1 MVDRMAVEPI
11 SRGSVVDLA
20 YRQIRGLIEEGQFA
34 PNARLRQGDLADA
47 LAISRSSVRE
57 ALHRLTADELVVFE
71 TNRGFSVAAI
81 HLQGVLERLEVR
93 RVLEP
98 GIARLA
104 SERRTDEDLEA
115 LAQIIERQVQAEDA
129 RAAHDMS
136 RAFHVRLAEA
146 ARNEQFVRVFE
157 SLWSLDIGRRLL
169 ARRMSKPGWQ
179 EADAEE
185 HKAILA
191 AVASGDA
198 GLASVLMERHLG
210 ATQEHWTKEADV
222 PPGDDDAGEES
233 RSQDGH
239 ES

>member
-1 MVDRMAVEPI
+1 MESSRTTAVEPI

-20 YRQIRGLIEEGQFA
+20 YKQIRDLIEEGQFA
-34 PNARLRQGDLADA
+34 SNDRLRQGDLADA

-57 ALHRLTADELVVFE
+57 ALHRLTADGLVVFQ
-71 TNRGFSVAAI
+71 TNRGFAVASI
-81 HLQGVLERLEVR
+81 ELEGVLQRLEVR
-93 RVLEP
+93 RIMEP
-98 GIARLA
+98 GIAQLA
-104 SERRTDEDLEA
+104 SERRTGDDLVALEA
-115 LAQIIERQVQAEDA
+115 IIQGQLAAENA

-136 RAFHVRLAEA
+136 RAFHVRLAQT

-157 SLWSLDIGRRLL
+157 SLWSLDLGRRLL

-179 EADAEE
+179 QADAEE

-210 ATQEHWTKEADV
+210 ATQEHWTKEA
-222 PPGDDDAGEES
+222 GS
-233 RSQDGH
+233 RPDELEILEDQ
-239 ES
+239 